1 MFRNV
6 MVPVDGS
13 SFSREA
19 VIQGLRIASL
29 YGATLRLV
37 KVAAI
42 PALSTGPEAVALESR
57 ASDARHAA
65 ELANLYAIAAEC
77 RAHSTIN
84 ITASLERG
92 PVVDALC
99 GYAHRN
105 AVDLIVMRSQ
115 ARSGIARIWFGS
127 VADGLIRESGV
138 PVLVVRPP
146 SIGTGLSKGFSY
158 RKILVPLDGSVL
170 AEQALQHAITLA
182 RFEGASI
189 VLVFVVPSGHE
200 SANGKLIS
208 AIGPASASDV
218 SAAQNY
224 LDSVTLHRGTGL
236 RMETRVVIAS
246 DIPAAILRVADAEE
260 VDLITMAT
268 RGQGM
273 MARTLGGSVSDRV
286 MRESVSS
293 TLVVHPVLRT
303 VVTPQPAWAR
313 QVANSVQLRTQQ
325 AEL

>member
-1 MFRNV
+1 MFRNI

-37 KVAAI
+37 KVASSPKF
-42 PALSTGPEAVALESR
+42 PAGPEAMALESR
-57 ASDARHAA
+57 ASDDLHAS

-84 ITASLERG
+84 VTASLERG

-105 AVDLIVMRSQ
+105 GVDLIVMRSQ

-146 SIGTGLSKGFSY
+146 SIGTSLEKGFSY

-170 AEQALQHAITLA
+170 AEQALPRAITLA
-182 RFEGASI
+182 RFEGASV
-189 VLVFVVPSGHE
+189 VLVFVVPPDHE
-200 SANGKLIS
+200 ASNGTLVS
-208 AIGPASASDV
+208 AIGPASARDV
-218 SAAQNY
+218 AAAQNY
-224 LDSVTLHRGTGL
+224 LDSIVVHRCTGL
-236 RMETRVVIAS
+236 AVATRVVVAS
-246 DIPAAILRVADAEE
+246 DVPTAILRVADTEE
-260 VDLITMAT
+260 IDLITMAT
-268 RGQGM
+268 RGQGT
-273 MARTLGGSVSDRV
+273 MARTIGGSVSDRV

-293 TLVVHPVLRT
+293 TLVVHPVLRN
-303 VVTPQPAWAR
+303 VVAPRPAWERQPAIA
-313 QVANSVQLRTQQ
+313 
-325 AEL
+325 

>member
-19 VIQGLRIASL
+19 VIQGLRLASL

-37 KVAAI
+37 KVATT
-42 PALSTGPEAVALESR
+42 PAPSTGPEAFALDSR
-57 ASDARHAA
+57 GSSEHHAA

-84 ITASLERG
+84 VTASLERG

-99 GYAHRN
+99 GYARRN

-146 SIGTGLSKGFSY
+146 SIGTSLEKGFSY
-158 RKILVPLDGSVL
+158 KRILVPLDGSVL
-170 AEQALQHAITLA
+170 AEQALPRAITLS
-182 RFEGASI
+182 RFEGASLT
-189 VLVFVVPSGHE
+189 LVFVVQPEHP
-200 SANGKLIS
+200 SANGALVS
-208 AIGPASASDV
+208 AVGPASASEV
-218 SAAQNY
+218 NAAQNY
-224 LDSVTLHRGTGL
+224 LDNIVVSRCTGL
-236 RMETRVVIAS
+236 KVATRVVIAS
-246 DIPAAILRVADAEE
+246 DIPTAILRVAASEE
-260 VDLITMAT
+260 IDLITMAT
-268 RGQGM
+268 RGQGT
-273 MARTLGGSVSDRV
+273 MARTIGGSVSDRV

-293 TLVVHPVLRT
+293 TLVVHPVLRM
-303 VVTPQPAWAR
+303 VVDTQPMWAR
-313 QVANSVQLRTQQ
+313 QPAI
-325 AEL
+325 A

>member
-37 KVAAI
+37 KVAAT
-42 PALSTGPEAVALESR
+42 PAFSKGPEAVAMDSR
-57 ASDARHAA
+57 AFDDIHAS
-65 ELANLYAIAAEC
+65 ELANLYALAAEC

-84 ITASLERG
+84 VTASLERG

-99 GYAHRN
+99 GYARRN

-115 ARSGIARIWFGS
+115 ARRGLARIWFGS
-127 VADGLIRESGV
+127 VADALIRESGV

-146 SIGTGLSKGFSY
+146 SIGTSLEKGFSY

-170 AEQALQHAITLA
+170 AEQALPRAITLA
-182 RFEGASI
+182 RFDGSSI
-189 VLVFVVPSGHE
+189 VLVFVVSPDHE
-200 SANGKLIS
+200 AANGTLVS

-218 SAAQNY
+218 TAAQTY
-224 LDSVTLHRGTGL
+224 LDSIAVHRCTGL
-236 RMETRVVIAS
+236 KVTTRVVIAS
-246 DIPAAILRVADAEE
+246 DIPAAILRVADTEE
-260 VDLITMAT
+260 IDLITMAT
-268 RGQGM
+268 RGQGT
-273 MARTLGGSVSDRV
+273 MARTIGGSVSDRV

-293 TLVVHPVLRT
+293 TLVVHPVLRSIRRE
-303 VVTPQPAWAR
+303 QPFPTMETAKAW
-313 QVANSVQLRTQQ
+313 
-325 AEL
+325 

>member
-1 MFRNV
+1 MFRNI

-19 VIQGLRIASL
+19 VTQGLRLASL

-37 KVAAI
+37 KVATN
-42 PALSTGPEAVALESR
+42 PPFSTGAEAVALDSR
-57 ASDARHAA
+57 ASEDHHAA

-84 ITASLERG
+84 VTASLERG
-92 PVVDALC
+92 PIVDALC

-105 AVDLIVMRSQ
+105 SIDLIVMRSQ

-146 SIGTGLSKGFSY
+146 SIGTGLEKGLSY
-158 RKILVPLDGSVL
+158 KKILVPLDGSVL
-170 AEQALQHAITLA
+170 AEQALPRAISLA
-182 RFEGASI
+182 RFEGSSLVLALI
-189 VLVFVVPSGHE
+189 VPPDRAPTKGSLV
-200 SANGKLIS
+200 S
-208 AIGPASASDV
+208 AIGPASANDV
-218 SAAQNY
+218 SAAESY
-224 LDSVTLHRGTGL
+224 LGSIVAKYGAGL
-236 RMETRVVIAS
+236 KIATRVAIAA
-246 DIPAAILRVADAEE
+246 DIPTAIQRVAQAEE

-268 RGQGM
+268 RGQGLL
-273 MARTLGGSVSDRV
+273 ARTIGGSVSDRV

-293 TLVVHPVLRT
+293 TLVMHPVLRA
-303 VVTPQPAWAR
+303 VVGSLPAWEGQPAIA
-313 QVANSVQLRTQQ
+313 
-325 AEL
+325 

>member
-1 MFRNV
+1 MFRNI

-19 VIQGLRIASL
+19 VIQGLRLASL

-37 KVAAI
+37 KVTAT
-42 PALSTGPEAVALESR
+42 PGFPTGPEALALDSR
-57 ASDARHAA
+57 AADDQHSA

-77 RAHSTIN
+77 RAHSTIKV
-84 ITASLERG
+84 TASLERG

-99 GYAHRN
+99 GYARRN

-146 SIGTGLSKGFSY
+146 SIGTGLEKGFSY

-170 AEQALQHAITLA
+170 AEQSLPGAIAVA

-189 VLVFVVPSGHE
+189 ILVLVVPPDREAPNH
-200 SANGKLIS
+200 ALVS
-208 AIGPASASDV
+208 AIGPASAKDV
-218 SAAQNY
+218 TAAQTY
-224 LDSVTLHRGTGL
+224 LDSIVAHRCHGL
-236 RMETRVVIAS
+236 KTSTRVVIAS
-246 DIPAAILRVADAEE
+246 DIPTAILRVADTEE

-268 RGQGM
+268 RGQGVL
-273 MARTLGGSVSDRV
+273 ARTLGGSVSDRV

-293 TLVVHPVLRT
+293 TLVVHPVLRGFVET
-303 VVTPQPAWAR
+303 QPEWAR
-313 QVANSVQLRTQQ
+313 QPAL
-325 AEL
+325 A

>member
-19 VIQGLRIASL
+19 VLQGLRLASL

-37 KVAAI
+37 KVATN
-42 PALSTGPEAVALESR
+42 PAFSTGPEAVAFDSK
-57 ASDARHAA
+57 ASDDHHAA

-84 ITASLERG
+84 VTASLERG

-99 GYAHRN
+99 GYARRN

-146 SIGTGLSKGFSY
+146 SIGTGLEKGFSY

-170 AEQALQHAITLA
+170 AEQALPRAITLA
-182 RFEGASI
+182 RFDGASI
-189 VLVFVVPSGHE
+189 ALVFVVMPTREPVDGE
-200 SANGKLIS
+200 LVSAK
-208 AIGPASASDV
+208 GPASDSEM
-218 SAAQNY
+218 SAAQSY
-224 LDSVTLHRGTGL
+224 LDSIVVQYGTGL
-236 RMETRVVIAS
+236 QIATRLVVAA
-246 DIPAAILRVADAEE
+246 DIPTAILRVAEAEE
-260 VDLITMAT
+260 IDLIAMAT

-293 TLVVHPVLRT
+293 TLVVHPVARR
-303 VVTPQPAWAR
+303 VAEAPQAWAR
-313 QVANSVQLRTQQ
+313 QPAI
-325 AEL
+325 A

>member
-19 VIQGLRIASL
+19 VIQGLRLASL

-37 KVAAI
+37 QVATT
-42 PALSTGPEAVALESR
+42 PAFSTGPEGIALESG
-57 ASDARHAA
+57 ASDDHHAT

-77 RAHSTIN
+77 RAHSTIKV
-84 ITASLERG
+84 TASLERG

-99 GYAHRN
+99 GYARRN

-146 SIGTGLSKGFSY
+146 SIATGLEKGFSY

-170 AEQALQHAITLA
+170 AEQALPRAITLA

-189 VLVFVVPSGHE
+189 VLVLVVPPDREG
-200 SANGKLIS
+200 AKGTLVS

-218 SAAQNY
+218 TAAQTY
-224 LDSVTLHRGTGL
+224 LDSIVVHRCTGVGIA
-236 RMETRVVIAS
+236 TRVVIAS
-246 DIPAAILRVADAEE
+246 DIPAAILRVADMEE

-273 MARTLGGSVSDRV
+273 LARTIGGSVSDRV

-293 TLVVHPVLRT
+293 TLVVHPVLRR
-303 VVTPQPAWAR
+303 VIEAQKARDMEPAFA
-313 QVANSVQLRTQQ
+313 
-325 AEL
+325 

>member
-19 VIQGLRIASL
+19 VIQGLRLASL

-37 KVAAI
+37 KVAST
-42 PALSTGPEAVALESR
+42 PTTSTGPEAVALDSR
-57 ASDARHAA
+57 ASDSQHAA

-84 ITASLERG
+84 VTASLERG

-99 GYAHRN
+99 GYARRN

-115 ARSGIARIWFGS
+115 ARRGIARIWFGS
-127 VADGLIRESGV
+127 VADGLIRESGL

-146 SIGTGLSKGFSY
+146 SIGTGLEKGFSY

-170 AEQALQHAITLA
+170 AEQALPRAVSLA

-189 VLVFVVPSGHE
+189 VLVFVVPPARDA
-200 SANGKLIS
+200 ANGTLVS
-208 AIGPASASDV
+208 AIGPASASEV
-218 SAAQNY
+218 SAAQRY
-224 LDSVTLHRGTGL
+224 LDSIASHRGAGL
-236 RMETRVVIAS
+236 KIATRVVIAS
-246 DIPAAILRVADAEE
+246 DIPTAILRVADTEE

-293 TLVVHPVLRT
+293 TLVVHPTAR
-303 VVTPQPAWAR
+303 VVVESQRVWQVQPAIA
-313 QVANSVQLRTQQ
+313 
-325 AEL
+325 

>member
-19 VIQGLRIASL
+19 VLQGLRLASL

-37 KVAAI
+37 KVATT
-42 PALSTGPEAVALESR
+42 PPFSSGPEAVAL
-57 ASDARHAA
+57 DAHAANDMHAA

-99 GYAHRN
+99 GYARRN

-127 VADGLIRESGV
+127 VADALIRESGV
-138 PVLVVRPP
+138 PVLIVRPP
-146 SIGTGLSKGFSY
+146 SIGTALEKGYSY

-170 AEQALQHAITLA
+170 AEQALPRAVSFA
-182 RFEGASI
+182 RFEAATI
-189 VLVFVVPSGHE
+189 VLVRVVAPSGAPGDGVLV
-200 SANGKLIS
+200 ST
-208 AIGPASASDV
+208 IGPAAERDV
-218 SAAQNY
+218 SAAQSY
-224 LDSVTLHRGTGL
+224 LDSIAVQYGSGVQ
-236 RMETRVVIAS
+236 MSTRVVVSADTPS
-246 DIPAAILRVADAEE
+246 AILRAAEAEE

-273 MARTLGGSVSDRV
+273 IARTLGGSVSDRV
-286 MRESVSS
+286 MRESVTS
-293 TLVVHPVLRT
+293 TLIVHPVARK
-303 VVTPQPAWAR
+303 VIHPEIPRAKQPAIA
-313 QVANSVQLRTQQ
+313 
-325 AEL
+325 

>member
-19 VIQGLRIASL
+19 VLQGLRIASL
-29 YGATLRLV
+29 CGATLRLV
-37 KVAAI
+37 KVASGTAES
-42 PALSTGPEAVALESR
+42 PTGPEAVALDSR
-57 ASDARHAA
+57 ASDGHSA

-84 ITASLERG
+84 VTASLERG

-99 GYAHRN
+99 GYVHRN

-115 ARSGIARIWFGS
+115 TRSGIARIWFGS

-138 PVLVVRPP
+138 PVLVVRAP
-146 SIGTGLSKGFSY
+146 SIATGLEKGLSY

-170 AEQALQHAITLA
+170 AEQALPRAIALA

-189 VLVFVVPSGHE
+189 VLGLVIPSCHE
-200 SANGKLIS
+200 SGNRKLTS

-218 SAAQNY
+218 TAAQVY
-224 LDSVTLHRGTGL
+224 LDSIVVRRGAGL
-236 RMETRVVIAS
+236 KFETRIVVAA
-246 DIPAAILRVADAEE
+246 DVPTAILRIADTEE
-260 VDLITMAT
+260 VELITMAT
-268 RGQGM
+268 RGHGV

-286 MRESVSS
+286 IRESICS
-293 TLVVHPVLRT
+293 TLVVHPILRT
-303 VVTPQPAWAR
+303 GVECQPEW
-313 QVANSVQLRTQQ
+313 VGQQ
-325 AEL
+325 AIAWR

>member
-37 KVAAI
+37 KVATTSA
-42 PALSTGPEAVALESR
+42 PSSGPEAVAFDSR
-57 ASDARHAA
+57 ASDGLHAA

-84 ITASLERG
+84 VTASLERG
-92 PVVDALC
+92 PVIDALC
-99 GYAHRN
+99 GYARRN

-127 VADGLIRESGV
+127 VADGLIRESGL

-146 SIGTGLSKGFSY
+146 SIGTGLEKGFSY
-158 RKILVPLDGSVL
+158 KKILVPLDGSVL
-170 AEQALQHAITLA
+170 AEQALPRAITLA

-189 VLVFVVPSGHE
+189 VLVLVVPPAHE
-200 SANGKLIS
+200 AKNAALVS
-208 AIGPASASDV
+208 AIGPASARDIT
-218 SAAQNY
+218 AAQTY
-224 LDSVTLHRGTGL
+224 LDSIVVHRCTGVKVS
-236 RMETRVVIAS
+236 TRVVIAS
-246 DIPAAILRVADAEE
+246 DIPTAILRVADAEE
-260 VDLITMAT
+260 IDLITMAT
-268 RGQGM
+268 RGLGT
-273 MARTLGGSVSDRV
+273 MARTIGGSVSDRV

-293 TLVVHPVLRT
+293 TLVVHPILRT
-303 VVTPQPAWAR
+303 VVESPAVDWAR
-313 QVANSVQLRTQQ
+313 QPAI
-325 AEL
+325 A

>member
-1 MFRNV
+1 MFRNI

-19 VIQGLRIASL
+19 VIQGLRLASL

-37 KVAAI
+37 KVATN
-42 PALSTGPEAVALESR
+42 PPFSTGAEAVALDSR
-57 ASDARHAA
+57 ASENHHAA

-84 ITASLERG
+84 VTASLERG

-105 AVDLIVMRSQ
+105 AIDLIVMRSQ

-146 SIGTGLSKGFSY
+146 SIGTGLEKGLSY
-158 RKILVPLDGSVL
+158 KKILVPLDGSVL
-170 AEQALQHAITLA
+170 AEQALPRAISLA
-182 RFEGASI
+182 RFEGASLVLAFI
-189 VLVFVVPSGHE
+189 VPPDREPATGSLV
-200 SANGKLIS
+200 S
-208 AIGPASASDV
+208 AIGPASANDV
-218 SAAQNY
+218 SAAESY
-224 LDSVTLHRGTGL
+224 LDSIVARYGAGL
-236 RMETRVVIAS
+236 KVATRVVIAA
-246 DIPAAILRVADAEE
+246 DIPTALQRVAQAEE

-268 RGQGM
+268 RGQGFL
-273 MARTLGGSVSDRV
+273 ARTIGGSVSDRV

-293 TLVVHPVLRT
+293 TLVVHPVLRA
-303 VVTPQPAWAR
+303 VVGSLPAWQGQPAIA
-313 QVANSVQLRTQQ
+313 
-325 AEL
+325 

>member
-1 MFRNV
+1 MFRNI

-19 VIQGLRIASL
+19 VIQGLRLASL

-37 KVAAI
+37 KVATT
-42 PALSTGPEAVALESR
+42 PAFSTGPEAVASR
-57 ASDARHAA
+57 QSDDHHAA

-84 ITASLERG
+84 VTASLERG

-99 GYAHRN
+99 GYARRN
-105 AVDLIVMRSQ
+105 AIDLIVMRSQ

-146 SIGTGLSKGFSY
+146 SIGTGLDKGFSY
-158 RKILVPLDGSVL
+158 RRILVPLDGSVL
-170 AEQALQHAITLA
+170 AEQALPRAISIA
-182 RFEGASI
+182 RFEGASL
-189 VLVFVVPSGHE
+189 VLAFVVSPE
-200 SANGKLIS
+200 REAANGAIVS
-208 AIGPASASDV
+208 AIGPASETDV
-218 SAAQNY
+218 SAAQSY
-224 LDSVTLHRGTGL
+224 LDSIVVQYATGL
-236 RMETRVVIAS
+236 KVATRVVIAA
-246 DIPAAILRVADAEE
+246 DIPTAIQRVANTEE
-260 VDLITMAT
+260 IDLITMAT

-273 MARTLGGSVSDRV
+273 MARTIGGSVSDRV

-293 TLVVHPVLRT
+293 TLVVHPIIRAVGGSKP
-303 VVTPQPAWAR
+303 VR
-313 QVANSVQLRTQQ
+313 QIQSAI
-325 AEL
+325 A